1 MTVQSKDRKELQFLF
16 LHFPLIT
23 HNTYLPLLLLLSCRN
38 SDQLNIANKI
48 DVYKSRKSKIK
59 RTPFKL
65 QSSKK
70 KKPTWKFR
78 EKGCWKAKHSF
89 PLKIYQFGE
98 YKVHSIAMCIKY
110 ACASSEGSNMPLG
123 QI

>member
-23 HNTYLPLLLLLSCRN
+23 HNTYVPLLLLLSCRN

-48 DVYKSRKSKIK
+48 DVYKSRESKIE

-65 QSSKK
+65 Q
-70 KKPTWKFR
+70 
-78 EKGCWKAKHSF
+78 
-89 PLKIYQFGE
+89 
-98 YKVHSIAMCIKY
+98 
-110 ACASSEGSNMPLG
+110 
-123 QI
+123 